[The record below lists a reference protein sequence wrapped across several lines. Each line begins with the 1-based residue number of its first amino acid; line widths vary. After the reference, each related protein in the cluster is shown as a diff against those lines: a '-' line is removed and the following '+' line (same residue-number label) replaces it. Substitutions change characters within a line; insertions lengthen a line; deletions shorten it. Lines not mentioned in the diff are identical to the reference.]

1 MKKPITKKLDAEIG
15 AAAGALANLLI
26 LAEETDMN
34 FSAPTTQ
41 RMDDVAAIN
50 QRLLKRQ
57 VGDAVAAD
65 SHASGGDVYSD
76 ERVALEGLEAN
87 AWVLRDL
94 LTIAERI
101 VGTDEH
107 GNLMVAVDHYRDQ
120 VNVSHQQA
128 DNAWRATEKNRG
140 CAS

>member
-1 MKKPITKKLDAEIG
+1 
-15 AAAGALANLLI
+15 
-26 LAEETDMN
+26 MN

-57 VGDAVAAD
+57 VEDAVVPIA
-65 SHASGGDVYSD
+65 HASGGDVYSD
-76 ERVALEGLEAN
+76 ERVALEGLESN

-101 VGTDEH
+101 IGTDEH
-107 GNLMVAVDHYRDQ
+107 SNLMVAVDHYRDQ
-120 VNVSHQQA
+120 VNISHEKA
-128 DNAWRATEKNRG
+128 DSAWRAAEKNRG
-140 CAS
+140 CAL